1 MTSRYETEAN
11 LSGEPAPYQ
20 KLPASAEPAYEHLT
34 SYGFARRYVKGKIVA
49 HMVGREGAGYSS
61 RLLAQSAA
69 SVTALNDLSKASSA
83 DSASFDVV
91 VALGMLE
98 DLDDPEELVREAR
111 RLLKE
116 DGMFIVSARDKQAN
130 ERGRAGI
137 DGRREMYVPE
147 FRGMLER
154 HFGHVRLYRQGTVA
168 GGFVFPD
175 AGEEPGAA
183 AGVEVAR
190 FSVAEP
196 RPGAGVPLSRTVM
209 AVCGDG
215 AEFAEAVGEEG
226 SYLLLDQDGR
236 VFDESEDRLEDVEL
250 LRDEI
255 ARIQETEVQ
264 AFVDAIK
271 VRQTLIQELPRYL
284 PHMRSILLAHLI
296 HRRAII
302 YGNIYAIKRKGAK
315 GLAIGAFR
323 RSATLYRRLQARTR
337 GSD

>member
-1 MTSRYETEAN
+1 MTSKYETEAN
-11 LSGEPAPYQ
+11 LRGEPTPYQ
-20 KLPASAEPAYEHLT
+20 RLPASAEPAYEHLT

-49 HMVGREGAGYSS
+49 HMVGREAAGCSS
-61 RLLAQSAA
+61 RLLAETAE
-69 SVTALNDLSKASSA
+69 SVTALSDLPRASSA
-83 DSASFDVV
+83 DSAYFDVV
-91 VALGMLE
+91 VALRMLE
-98 DLDDPEELVREAR
+98 DLDDPEDLVREAR

-116 DGMFIVSARDKQAN
+116 DGLFIVSAREKQAS
-130 ERGRAGI
+130 ERDRAGT
-137 DGRREMYVPE
+137 DGGREMYVPE
-147 FRGMLER
+147 FREMLER

-175 AGEEPGAA
+175 TMKEPDSAP
-183 AGVEVAR
+183 VEVAR

-196 RPGAGVPLSRTVM
+196 RPGAGVPLSQTVM

-215 AEFAEAVGEEG
+215 AEVAEAVGEEV

-236 VFDESEDRLEDVEL
+236 VFDESEERLEDVEL

-255 ARIQETEVQ
+255 ARMQETEVQ

-284 PHMRSILLAHLI
+284 PHMRTILLAHLV
-296 HRRAII
+296 HRRNVI

-323 RSATLYRRLQARTR
+323 RSVTLYRRLQARTR